1 MVKLNHQA
9 MGKAVELPLLG
20 VVDFTIEEAEYFQK

>member
-9 MGKAVELPLLG
+9 MGKEVTTPLFGL
-20 VVDFTIEEAEYFQK
+20 VDFTIEEAEYFQK